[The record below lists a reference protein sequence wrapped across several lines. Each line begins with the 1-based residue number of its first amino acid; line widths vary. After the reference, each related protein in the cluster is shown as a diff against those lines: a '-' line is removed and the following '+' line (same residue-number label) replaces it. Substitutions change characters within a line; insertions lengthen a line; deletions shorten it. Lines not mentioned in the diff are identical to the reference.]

1 MTENSKDR
9 QQGLDS
15 DANASRPE
23 KLIFSTGCG
32 PLSDSE
38 IASLKKLAQQTA
50 RVASGAASDQPPQF

>member
-1 MTENSKDR
+1 MTENSKDN

-23 KLIFSTGCG
+23 KPIFSPGCG

-50 RVASGAASDQPPQF
+50 RDAQDAEFDELRQP